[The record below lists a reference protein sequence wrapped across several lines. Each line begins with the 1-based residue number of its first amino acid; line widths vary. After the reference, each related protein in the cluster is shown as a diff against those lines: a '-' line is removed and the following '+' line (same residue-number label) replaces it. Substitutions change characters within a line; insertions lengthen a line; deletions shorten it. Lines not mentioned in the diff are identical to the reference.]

1 MRGMI
6 AAGGPFVTGDDVHCG
21 GLVFLCLLGRSHLLY
36 GLLAVFSPTGSWQ
49 TARGGEANGTGA
61 VFTLIFVPSPRQFF
75 FGQDA
80 ASDLFRG
87 DVFLAL
93 IFVPM

>member
-6 AAGGPFVTGDDVHCG
+6 AAGWPCVTGDDVHCG

-49 TARGGEANGTGA
+49 TARGGEANG
-61 VFTLIFVPSPRQFF
+61 SPRT
-75 FGQDA
+75 GGSTA
-80 ASDLFRG
+80 GRL
-87 DVFLAL
+87 LA
-93 IFVPM
+93 VPPEKELMNPSRQGPRLCVYP